1 MNEQQEQRLEELLEV
16 LRDRFGQGAPLGL
29 VLTAVKG
36 IHRVSR
42 GVKLSISDVA
52 RLSGDS
58 LSNVSRWLNQAPF
71 IKLVDDPD
79 DERRKLIEI
88 TDSRAARS
96 HLQKIEAILAD
107 PEIVEVSIQ
116 NGQLIPAEPKEIPT

>member
-1 MNEQQEQRLEELLEV
+1 
-16 LRDRFGQGAPLGL
+16 
-29 VLTAVKG
+29 
-36 IHRVSR
+36 
-42 GVKLSISDVA
+42 VA

-79 DERRKLIEI
+79 DDRRKLIEI

-107 PEIVEVSIQ
+107 PEIVDVSTQ
-116 NGQLIPAEPKEIPT
+116 NGQLLPAKPK

>member
-42 GVKLSISDVA
+42 GAKLSISDVA
-52 RLSGDS
+52 RLSGDY

-79 DERRKLIEI
+79 DDRRKLIEI

-107 PEIVEVSIQ
+107 PEIVDVSTQ
-116 NGQLIPAEPKEIPT
+116 NGQLLPAKPK

>member
-16 LRDRFGQGAPLGL
+16 LRDRFGQRAPLGL

-42 GVKLSISDVA
+42 GVKLSISDLA

-96 HLQKIEAILAD
+96 HLQKIETILTD
-107 PEIVEVSIQ
+107 PEIVEVSTQ
-116 NGQLIPAEPKEIPT
+116 NGQLLPAKPKEGRP